1 MSDTAPAAAPGTVSY
16 ALSAQ
21 YVKDLSFENPRA
33 PHVFAMAGQ
42 QPQVGVAVGVNVNKL
57 NDTAYEVVLTLNAEA
72 KHNEE
77 PVFVAELT
85 YAGVVVASGAAP
97 TEHLQALLMIEV
109 PRQLFPF
116 ARAILSNTTRDGG
129 FPPLLLQPVD
139 FEALYRQQQAQTQP
153 QGPSSPVPNPAGS
166 A

>member
-1 MSDTAPAAAPGTVSY
+1 MSDTAPAAAPGTISY

-21 YVKDLSFENPRA
+21 YVKDLSFENPRS
-33 PHVFAMAGQ
+33 PQVFSMAGQ
-42 QPQVGVAVGVNVNKL
+42 QPQVAVAVGVSINKL
-57 NDTAYEVVLTLNAEA
+57 NDTAYEVVLTLNADA

-77 PVFVAELT
+77 PVFVIELA
-85 YAGVVVASGAAP
+85 YAGVVVASGQAP
-97 TEHLQALLMIEV
+97 AEHLQPLLMIEI

-139 FEALYRQQQAQTQP
+139 FEALYRQQQQEG
-153 QGPSSPVPNPAGS
+153 QGKAPSSPIPGKAG
-166 A
+166 AA

>member
-1 MSDTAPAAAPGTVSY
+1 MSDSAPAAAPGTISY

-21 YVKDLSFENPRA
+21 YVKDLSFENPRS
-33 PHVFAMAGQ
+33 PQVFAMAGQ
-42 QPQVGVAVGVNVNKL
+42 QPQVAVAVGVNVNKL
-57 NDTAYEVVLTLNAEA
+57 GDTAYEVILTLNADA

-77 PVFVAELT
+77 PVFMIELA
-85 YAGVVVASGAAP
+85 YAGVIVASGQAP
-97 TEHLQALLMIEV
+97 QEHLQPLLMIEI

-139 FEALYRQQQAQTQP
+139 FEALYRQQQQ
-153 QGPSSPVPNPAGS
+153 QGQAPSSPVPTKAG
-166 A
+166 AA

>member
-1 MSDTAPAAAPGTVSY
+1 MSDTAPAAAPGTVTY

-21 YVKDLSFENPRA
+21 YVKDLSFENPRS
-33 PHVFAMAGQ
+33 PQVFAMAGQ
-42 QPQVGVAVGVNVNKL
+42 QPQVAVSVGVHVNKL
-57 NDTAYEVVLTLNAEA
+57 SDTAYEVVLTLNADA

-77 PVFVAELT
+77 PVFVIELA
-85 YAGVVVASGAAP
+85 YAGVVVASGQAAG
-97 TEHLQALLMIEV
+97 EHLQPLLMIEI

-139 FEALYRQQQAQTQP
+139 FDALYRQQQQQA
-153 QGPSSPVPNPAGS
+153 PSSPVPGKAG
-166 A
+166 AA